1 MAVATLGRVQ
11 TERRLV
17 SLAGGRDV
25 DVLLTGPEDGFPLVI
40 HEGSP
45 IGLGIYPPTAEAARQ
60 RRMRVVM
67 VARPGY
73 ERSTP
78 RPGRRIGD
86 VTEDIAAVLDR
97 LGAGTFVTYG
107 VSGGGPH
114 ALACAA
120 KLADRCLAAAS
131 VVGAPPFGAEGVDF
145 LAEMGPEN
153 VAEFGAAIA
162 GTEPLGRLLEKEA
175 GGLRNVTAEQVVTA
189 FGSLLSD
196 TDKTVL
202 TGEYASTIAALLR
215 SAVRN
220 GIAGWRDDDIALVSD
235 WGFELAQLAAPVAIW
250 HGQEDRMAPFAFGQ
264 WLAAHI
270 PGARAHLLPGEGH
283 LSIQIN
289 KVGDIL
295 SDLLDMAGLAAG

>member
-1 MAVATLGRVQ
+1 VQ
-11 TERRLV
+11 TERQLV
-17 SLAGGRDV
+17 SLPDGRDL
-25 DVLLTGPEDGFPLVI
+25 DVLIAGPEDGILLVI
-40 HEGSP
+40 QEGTP
-45 IGLGIYPPTAEAARQ
+45 IGLGIYPPTAEAAHERG
-60 RRMRVVM
+60 MRVVM

-78 RPGRRIGD
+78 RPSRRIGD
-86 VTEDIAAVLDR
+86 VTEDIAAVLDH
-97 LGAGTFVTYG
+97 LGADTFVTYG

-120 KLADRCLAAAS
+120 KLPSRCLAAAS

-153 VAEFGAAIA
+153 VAEFGAAIE
-162 GTEPLGRLLEKEA
+162 GIEPLSRLLEKEA
-175 GGLRNVTAEQVVTA
+175 EGLRNVTADQVVAA

-196 TDKTVL
+196 TDKAAL

-215 SAVRN
+215 GAVRN

-250 HGQEDRMAPFAFGQ
+250 HGQEDRMAPFSFGQ
-264 WLAAHI
+264 WLAARI
-270 PGARAHLLPGEGH
+270 PGSRAHLLPGEGH

-289 KVGDIL
+289 KMGDIL

>member
-1 MAVATLGRVQ
+1 VR

-17 SLAGGRDV
+17 SLPDGRDL
-25 DVLLTGPEDGFPLVI
+25 DVLLTGPEDGIPLVI
-40 HEGSP
+40 QEGTP
-45 IGLGIYPPTAEAARQ
+45 IGLGIYPPTAEAASERG
-60 RRMRVVM
+60 MRVIM

-86 VTEDIAAVLDR
+86 VPEDIAAVLDH

-120 KLADRCLAAAS
+120 KLPGRCLAAAS

-153 VAEFGAAIA
+153 VAEFGAAIE
-162 GTEPLGRLLEKEA
+162 GIEPLSLFLEKEA
-175 GGLRNVTAEQVVTA
+175 EELRNVTGDRVVAA

-196 TDKTVL
+196 TDKAAL
-202 TGEYASTIAALLR
+202 TGEYAATIAALLR
-215 SAVRN
+215 GAVSR
-220 GIAGWRDDDIALVSD
+220 GIAGWRDDDLALVSD
-235 WGFELAQLAAPVAIW
+235 WGFEFAQLAAPVAIW
-250 HGQEDRMAPFAFGQ
+250 HGEEDRMGPFAFGQ

-270 PGARAHLLPGEGH
+270 LGARAHLLPGEGH

-289 KVGDIL
+289 KMGDIL
-295 SDLLDMAGLAAG
+295 SDLLDMAGFATG